1 VQKARILLMLAFT
14 RTQDHAEV
22 AKIFAEYSGAEP

>member
-1 VQKARILLMLAFT
+1 MLALT
-14 RTQDHAEV
+14 RTQDRADV